1 MASWKFP
8 LNDGGTREGLND
20 AGIETF
26 AGSPASLVRE
36 TIQNALDAK
45 ISDSKPVI
53 ITYNCE
59 FLPKNVFPEWQ
70 QFVETLQS
78 CLEFSI
84 LTESHQD
91 EINFFKEALKVFEED
106 HIAFMKVSD
115 YNTTG
120 LSGSDNSLKGKWFAL
135 VKAVGVSNKGDE
147 DGGSFGIGKAAPFE
161 CSMLRTVF
169 YNTIDQ
175 ENKKAFQGS
184 ARLVSHYNEQ
194 KELTRGT
201 GFFGETNGNL
211 PITEYNPHPFFTRT
225 EIGTDIF
232 IAAFKNIENWKI
244 VTIQTVI
251 ENFFVAIMDNK
262 LVVYAG
268 DTVIDNTT
276 IGRLIEQYFAGED
289 SKLPSYF
296 EAFTRKEPYFFEPNF
311 KNRGTI
317 ELYLKL
323 GSDQNNTIAM
333 FRKTG
338 MMIKQRQFRS
348 PLKFSGVF
356 IASGDEM
363 NKLLKK
369 MEPPKHDDWISSR
382 AKERG
387 ASKVL
392 SDMYGWI
399 AEQIKSLV
407 RQNTGDTMDLEGI
420 SQYLADD
427 NDDIILSSA
436 GNGQDTNYNAPE
448 SILIR
453 EKKHNSQQDN
463 VYMAQEE
470 AVTSIEDVPDD
481 DADAHDNGEQSG
493 GSSERSDNRIE
504 NGFCNGTG
512 HGGGRR
518 NQGEKGRQAGR
529 VDNTRPDPA
538 GTQIQPVNTLPKLK
552 KQLPFYRSGKYYVVF
567 VPETDGQILFSLLFE
582 GEESSE
588 QAKIASAKNS
598 ATGKSI
604 SINGQTKIGPIV
616 MKANQQCTVE
626 LLPVNPEKRAIRVK
640 LHAN

>member
-1 MASWKFP
+1 
-8 LNDGGTREGLND
+8 
-20 AGIETF
+20 
-26 AGSPASLVRE
+26 
-36 TIQNALDAK
+36 
-45 ISDSKPVI
+45 
-53 ITYNCE
+53 
-59 FLPKNVFPEWQ
+59 
-70 QFVETLQS
+70 
-78 CLEFSI
+78 
-84 LTESHQD
+84 
-91 EINFFKEALKVFEED
+91 
-106 HIAFMKVSD
+106 MKVSD

-120 LSGSDNSLKGKWFAL
+120 LSGSDNPLKGKWFAL
-135 VKAVGVSNKGDE
+135 VKAVGVSNKGDD
-147 DGGSFGIGKAAPFE
+147 DGGSFGIGKAAPLE

-184 ARLVSHYNEQ
+184 ARLVSHYNEK

-211 PITEYNPHPFFTRT
+211 PILEYNPHPFFTRT

-232 IAAFKNIENWKI
+232 IAAFKNSKNWEK

-262 LVVYAG
+262 LVVHAG
-268 DTVIDNTT
+268 NIVIDDTT
-276 IGRLIEQYFAGED
+276 IGSLVKQYFAGED
-289 SKLPSYF
+289 FKLPSYF
-296 EAFTRKEPYFFEPNF
+296 EAFTKKDPYFFEPNF
-311 KNRGTI
+311 KNKGTI

-323 GSDQNNTIAM
+323 GPDQNNTITM

-363 NKLLKK
+363 NKLLRK

-399 AEQIKSLV
+399 SEQIKTLV

-427 NDDIILSSA
+427 NDDIVLSTA

-453 EKKHNSQQDN
+453 EKKHKLQQDTA
-463 VYMAQEE
+463 YMAEEE
-470 AVTSIEDVPDD
+470 AMAGIEDVPDD
-481 DADAHDNGEQSG
+481 ADAQDGGEQG
-493 GSSERSDNRIE
+493 GDCPEGGNNRRE
-504 NGFCNGTG
+504 NSFGNRTG
-512 HGGGRR
+512 HGGGSRD
-518 NQGEKGRQAGR
+518 QGEKGGQAGR
-529 VDNTRPDPA
+529 DGNIRPDSEGA
-538 GTQIQPVNTLPKLK
+538 QIQPVNTLSKLK

-567 VPETDGQILFSLLFE
+567 VPEMDGQIFFSLLFE

-588 QAKIASAKNS
+588 QAKIAFAKNS
-598 ATGKSI
+598 TTGKSI
-604 SINGQTKIGPIV
+604 SIKGQTKIGPIA
-616 MKANQQCTVE
+616 MKANQQCRVE
-626 LLPVNPEKRAIRVK
+626 LSPVNPEKRAIRVK